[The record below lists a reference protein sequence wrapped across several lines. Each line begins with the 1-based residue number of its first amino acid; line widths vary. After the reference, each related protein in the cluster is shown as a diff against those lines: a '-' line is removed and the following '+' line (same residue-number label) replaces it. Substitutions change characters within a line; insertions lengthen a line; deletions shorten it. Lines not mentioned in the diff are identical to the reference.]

1 MAETDAE
8 KRKRVKDEARKARI
22 AARKAEAEKKA
33 KEAAEKQKARDEQA
47 RLRWPVTRLLR
58 SQLFRG
64 AVIVNVTSLDQALLC
79 QEVGVTAISAYDKSV
94 QTTTVLRMSNPE
106 AIKRYIDA
114 VLIPV
119 IANVRIG
126 HFAEAKVMESI
137 GVNMIDESD
146 MLSTFTEMTYISRKR
161 EIGIPTI
168 CAVSSLK
175 DCLLRIQEGALILR
189 VKGTRDGGSVNE
201 AFKVLNIIMNAI
213 KGLRA
218 PTPSNTELYSDAS
231 IYQPLLNDVISTGR
245 LPVPL
250 FGSGGIH
257 TPSDVA
263 LMMEGG
269 CDGVFVDTAVF
280 LGLDPERHLKAII
293 QTTKD
298 YKNVP
303 KISTRREIAARKKEA
318 DKKDNE
324 RIDKE
329 VKLQNRL
336 KDKDSQSV
344 TRAARVNMLKYGVIV
359 EVANVIQAK
368 LAQDAGFTAI
378 CPFNYPPTISNK
390 TNGNP
395 LTADPRV
402 IRDMMNAVVI
412 PVMTKVRVGHIVEAL
427 MAEKLGANIIDE

>member
-201 AFKVLNIIMNAI
+201 AFKVLNTIMNAI

-293 QTTKD
+293 QATKD
-298 YKNVP
+298 YKN
-303 KISTRREIAARKKEA
+303 
-318 DKKDNE
+318 
-324 RIDKE
+324 
-329 VKLQNRL
+329 
-336 KDKDSQSV
+336 
-344 TRAARVNMLKYGVIV
+344 
-359 EVANVIQAK
+359 
-368 LAQDAGFTAI
+368 
-378 CPFNYPPTISNK
+378 
-390 TNGNP
+390 
-395 LTADPRV
+395 
-402 IRDMMNAVVI
+402 
-412 PVMTKVRVGHIVEAL
+412 
-427 MAEKLGANIIDE
+427 